1 MHLPDRRI
9 ALFFRIVAALLIAW
23 GIGRVTGLLD
33 GRPSGTQF
41 LYYTVLSNILCLG
54 WMVALAVRTV
64 RDLRIEGARGWSDP
78 SPRFSAAAMMS
89 ITVTMLI
96 YLIVLVPDSFT
107 QDSGY
112 TPFTLTD
119 NLIHII
125 APSLM
130 IADWLL
136 FAPKGR
142 VRAFDPLLWALIPY
156 AYLAFAFAWGAAG
169 GTFGG
174 GTRYPYPFM
183 SPERSGGV
191 EGVVLWMIGL
201 TIALEVVAYFYF
213 ALDRGLAWAG
223 RLLQRRASMSRSG
236 PSALA

>member
-1 MHLPDRRI
+1 MHLPDRRL
-9 ALFFRIVAALLIAW
+9 ALLFRIVSAVLIAW

-33 GRPSGTQF
+33 GRLSGTQL
-41 LYYTVLSNILCLG
+41 LYYTVLSNILCLV
-54 WMVALAVRTV
+54 WMVALAVRTA
-64 RDLRIEGARGWSDP
+64 RDLGSDGPRGWSDP
-78 SPRFSAAAMMS
+78 SPRFSPAVMMA

-107 QDSGY
+107 QNSGY

-119 NLIHII
+119 NLIHIV
-125 APSLM
+125 APCLV

-142 VRAFDPLLWALIPY
+142 MRAFDPLLWGLIPY
-156 AYLAFAFAWGAAG
+156 AYLASAFAWGAAG
-169 GTFGG
+169 GVFGG

-183 SPERSGGV
+183 DPGRSGGV
-191 EGVVLWMIGL
+191 EGVVLWLIGL
-201 TIALEVVAYFYF
+201 TIALEVVAYLYF

-223 RLLQRRASMSRSG
+223 RRLVSRATPAPPR
-236 PSALA
+236 